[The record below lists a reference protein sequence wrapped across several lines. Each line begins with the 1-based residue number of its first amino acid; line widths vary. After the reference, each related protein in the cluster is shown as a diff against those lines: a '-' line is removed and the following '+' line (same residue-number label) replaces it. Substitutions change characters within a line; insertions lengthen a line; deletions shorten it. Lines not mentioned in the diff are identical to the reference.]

1 VTTLFLAKQ
10 TVISLQCRQV
20 VEMPVLYKAAKGA
33 DNAIAAMY
41 KGTYPVFSAKD
52 MHTSALPDSTS
63 YTQ

>member
-1 VTTLFLAKQ
+1 
-10 TVISLQCRQV
+10 
-20 VEMPVLYKAAKGA
+20 MPVLYKAAKGA